1 VLSTAFGWGAG
12 GITIRAPEITL
23 RSRGGPMFARVRRG
37 QLGYPQNS
45 PTSAEHLMKNNEQT
59 VRFDL
64 TPEQKEQ
71 VKKATNKDVEAVEL
85 TVNELEER
93 IAPRAIL
100 FRQ

>member
-1 VLSTAFGWGAG
+1 
-12 GITIRAPEITL
+12 
-23 RSRGGPMFARVRRG
+23 
-37 QLGYPQNS
+37 
-45 PTSAEHLMKNNEQT
+45 MKNNEQT

-100 FRQ
+100 FRQQSPRRGDHATTGGRGESLRPPVPCAPLPSRAWHHTLAPRARAGIQ

>member
-1 VLSTAFGWGAG
+1 
-12 GITIRAPEITL
+12 
-23 RSRGGPMFARVRRG
+23 
-37 QLGYPQNS
+37 
-45 PTSAEHLMKNNEQT
+45 MKNNEQT